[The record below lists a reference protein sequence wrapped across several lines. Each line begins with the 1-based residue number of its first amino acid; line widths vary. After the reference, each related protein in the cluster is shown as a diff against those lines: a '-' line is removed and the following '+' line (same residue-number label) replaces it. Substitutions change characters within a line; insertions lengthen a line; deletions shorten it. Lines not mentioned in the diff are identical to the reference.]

1 MALTTLQKR
10 GSLTVPQPDR
20 AGLGWTE
27 GQLLLTT
34 VAPPDR
40 LCLRAIPDADQLFA
54 AAQPD
59 CIAPVP
65 DPAPPVTGRWIPAPA
80 LWHAQGD
87 PASAWR
93 PLWQALSHG
102 MQTKRCDPTILATWA
117 DQMAAVFPTQ
127 TRTDHAA
134 YLEAVCAWPGVD
146 LPDRTFWLRV
156 CAAWGHSDQPW
167 SAVVWQLR
175 DAEAEETAPADGD
188 ETPAGD
194 TETPS

>member
-10 GSLTVPQPDR
+10 GGMTVPQPDR
-20 AGLGWTE
+20 AALRWTE

-34 VAPPDR
+34 VWTPGR
-40 LCLRAIPDADQLFA
+40 LCLRAIPDAEQLFA
-54 AAQPD
+54 AAQTG
-59 CIAPVP
+59 CAASAT
-65 DPAPPVTGRWIPAPA
+65 DPAPPITGRWIPAPA

-87 PASAWR
+87 PASAWC

-102 MQTKRCDPTILATWA
+102 MQTRRCDPTILAVWA
-117 DQMAAVFPTQ
+117 DQMATVFPTQ
-127 TRTDHAA
+127 TRTAHAA

-167 SAVVWQLR
+167 SDVVWQLR
-175 DAEAEETAPADGD
+175 DAEAEETASADGD

-194 TETPS
+194 TEAP

>member
-10 GSLTVPQPDR
+10 GGMTVPQPDR
-20 AGLGWTE
+20 AALRWTE

-34 VAPPDR
+34 VWPPYR
-40 LCLRAIPDADQLFA
+40 LCLRAIPDAEQLFA
-54 AAQPD
+54 AAQPG
-59 CIAPVP
+59 CVAPTP

-127 TRTDHAA
+127 TRADHAA

-146 LPDRTFWLRV
+146 LPDRTFWLSV

-167 SAVVWQLR
+167 MCLVNRKWLFRTFGVS
-175 DAEAEETAPADGD
+175 GD
-188 ETPAGD
+188 ST
-194 TETPS
+194 